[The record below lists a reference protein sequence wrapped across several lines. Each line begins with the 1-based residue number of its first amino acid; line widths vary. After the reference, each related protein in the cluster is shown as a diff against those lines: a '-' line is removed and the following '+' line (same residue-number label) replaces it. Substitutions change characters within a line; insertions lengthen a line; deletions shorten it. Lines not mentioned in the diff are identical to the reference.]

1 MSSNKIIESLVVEV
15 STDSLN
21 PVLNF
26 NAAVEYEKLN
36 QTASAVGFYLRAV
49 EYGYETDPLIAYTSL
64 LRISICMD
72 GQKDRNWTV
81 SNTILQAITF
91 LPGRPEAYFLMSK
104 FYEQAAQWQESYTFA
119 QLGLLYSEQ
128 VMLELPVDV
137 SYIGTNGLLF
147 QKAVAGWWIGRKDE
161 SAELLKYLSTATLP
175 EVYKNA
181 VLNNLNSVINNVQ

>member
-49 EYGYETDPLIAYTSL
+49 EYGYETDPLVAYTSL

-128 VMLELPVDV
+128 AMLELPVDV

-161 SAELLKYLSTATLP
+161 SAELLRYLTTVPLP

>member
-49 EYGYETDPLIAYTSL
+49 EYGYDTDPLVAYTSL

-72 GQKDRNWTV
+72 GQKDRNFTV
-81 SNTILQAITF
+81 SNTILQAIEF

-104 FYEQAAQWQESYTFA
+104 FYEQAAQWQESYTFS

-128 VMLELPVDV
+128 AMLELPVDV

-161 SAELLKYLSTATLP
+161 SAELLKYLTTVPLP

-181 VLNNLNSVINNVQ
+181 VLNNLNNVVNNVK

>member
-1 MSSNKIIESLVVEV
+1 MSSNEIIERLIVEL

-26 NAAVEYEKLN
+26 KAAVEYEKLH
-36 QTASAVGFYLRAV
+36 QTASAVGLYLRAV
-49 EYGYETDPLIAYTSL
+49 EYGYESEPLIAYASL

-81 SNTILQAITF
+81 SNTILQAISF

-104 FYEQAAQWQESYTFA
+104 FYEQAKQWQESYTFA

-128 VMLELPVDV
+128 AMLPLPVDV

-147 QKAVAGWWIGRKDE
+147 QKAVSGWWIGRNNE
-161 SAELLKYLSTATLP
+161 SFQLLNYLVTQPLP
-175 EVYKNA
+175 QEYKSAVVGNLQNVYNHGK
-181 VLNNLNSVINNVQ
+181 